1 MPRSIEAFSLI
12 LLESLRSLKASLV
25 NADTRL
31 LKVDL
36 LPAHR
41 SPSSSPPTS
50 RDVCRCRFIRIP
62 FLILI
67 ISLFS
72 LSKGYFQ
79 SVAINSRK
87 CTTLVFSPRFIS
99 HRDSPPS
106 FPSILIGS
114 SFLLIARYFCG
125 QKIDIISID
134 KRNWIFIFYRTGRNY
149 KRTKSSLCD
158 LETLRSL
165 RATIIFLL
173 YV

>member
-41 SPSSSPPTS
+41 SPPPSPPTS

-87 CTTLVFSPRFIS
+87 CTYHFGFLATIYFSP
-99 HRDSPPS
+99 
-106 FPSILIGS
+106 SI
-114 SFLLIARYFCG
+114 FTF
-125 QKIDIISID
+125 ISID
-134 KRNWIFIFYRTGRNY
+134 FNWLFVSFNCDIF
-149 KRTKSSLCD
+149 
-158 LETLRSL
+158 L
-165 RATIIFLL
+165 RAENRYNFN
-173 YV
+173 